1 MDFGLSSELKQLQQ
15 KVRKFVY
22 EELIPLEVE
31 VELADGYLSPEKRA
45 ELKARIKPLGIHAS
59 SLPRSVGG
67 TGYTWEA
74 QVVINEEIGKA
85 TNALGWLIWAP
96 AIVLRQASPEQIE
109 RYVRPAAAGER
120 DACYAVTEANAGSD
134 AGKMETTAVRDG
146 DDWIINGEKWHV
158 TSGNV
163 ADFAVVQCATDPGI
177 GDGNT
182 LFFVDLDTPGVEITA
197 EPKYMHHIIDE
208 HPRFAFR
215 NVHVP
220 DANRFGEVGQGLTLS
235 KEWFLH
241 ERVMIA
247 ARCCGAAQR
256 LIEEASAF
264 AQNRVQFDQPIA
276 EYQFIQHMLADSL
289 TELWA
294 ARLMTLATAKAA
306 DETQSEEARKR
317 VHAKASMAKLYAS
330 EMANRVADRAVQIFG
345 GRGYMRENV
354 AERFFREL
362 RVERIWE
369 GTSEIQRIIIA
380 YSLYKRGV
388 QALIDQ

>member
-1 MDFGLSSELKQLQQ
+1 MDFHLSPELKELQQ

-31 VELADGYLSPEKRA
+31 VELADGQLAPEKRTA
-45 ELKARIKPLGIHAS
+45 LKAKIKPLGVHAG
-59 SLPRSVGG
+59 SLPKSMGG
-67 TGYTWEA
+67 TGHSWEA

-96 AIVLRQASPEQIE
+96 AIVLRHASPEQIE
-109 RYVRPAAAGER
+109 RYVRPAANGDR

-134 AGKMETTAVRDG
+134 ASKLETTAIRDG
-146 DDWIINGEKWHV
+146 GDWLINGEKWHV
-158 TSGNV
+158 TSGDV
-163 ADFAVVQCATDPGI
+163 ADFVVIQCATDPDL

-182 LFFVDLDTPGVEITA
+182 LFFVDLDSPGVEVTA
-197 EPKYMHHIIDE
+197 EPKYMHHIIDG

-215 NVHVP
+215 NVRVP

-241 ERVMIA
+241 ERVLIA
-247 ARCCGAAQR
+247 ARCCGAAHR
-256 LIEEASAF
+256 LIDEATAF
-264 AQNRVQFDQPIA
+264 AQNRVQFGQPIA
-276 EYQFIQHMLADSL
+276 EYQLIQQMLADSL

-294 ARLMTLATAKAA
+294 ARLMTYAAAKAA
-306 DETQSEEARKR
+306 DEAQTEEDRKR
-317 VHAKASMAKLYAS
+317 VHAKASMVKLYAT
-330 EMANRVADRAVQIFG
+330 EMANRVADRAVQVFG

-369 GTSEIQRIIIA
+369 GSSEIQRIIIA

-388 QALIDQ
+388 ETLIG